1 MNILLLDNERS
12 ARETIKAYLKKF
24 DFEKPVIEEAS
35 SIKEAELILQRFDP
49 DLGILDINL
58 DEGTSFYLLSRI
70 PEIDFK
76 IIFVSAYDQ
85 YAVKAFKFNALD
97 YILKPINPMEFNAA
111 LEKSLSSPKTNQA
124 QLQGFTETINQ
135 KRFDKLVLRDS
146 KAIHFVKIDEIIHCK
161 SESNYTSFITENGE
175 IVISKTL
182 GEYEDLL
189 RTKGFFRSHRSHLI
203 NLHQIK
209 KFDRRDGGT
218 IQMTND
224 EHVPLARNKKEIFMK
239 LIDTM

>member
-1 MNILLLDNERS
+1 MNILLLDNEKS
-12 ARETIKAYLKKF
+12 ARETIKAYLRKF
-24 DFEKPVIEEAS
+24 GFEELVIKEAS
-35 SIKEAELILQRFDP
+35 SVEESEAILRDFIP
-49 DLGILDINL
+49 NLGILDINL
-58 DEGTSFYLLSRI
+58 DEGTSFDLLSRI
-70 PEIDFK
+70 PEVDFK

-97 YILKPINPMEFNAA
+97 YILKPINPLEFNAA

-124 QLQGFTETINQ
+124 QLQGFTETINH

-161 SESNYTSFITENGE
+161 SESNYTSFITEVGE

-189 RTKGFFRSHRSHLI
+189 RAKGFFRSHRSHLI

-218 IQMTND
+218 IQMTNN
-224 EHVPLARNKKEIFMK
+224 EYVPLARNKKEIFMK
-239 LIDTM
+239 LIDAM